1 MHHVHPT
8 IASALALP
16 IVPPPVTQQELQRL
30 RARAWAEVAA
40 IEAGDRNYQRSLH
53 QQVQNR
59 RRGTP

>member
-8 IASALALP
+8 LANSLALP
-16 IVPPPVTQQELQRL
+16 TVTPPIADQELQRL